1 MKILIHQKTV
11 KKAFLREEVRKLIN
25 KYLVEKGYL
34 SQLNCIRFIHE
45 YMTEEVAESFIGLD
59 NYKKAN
65 PDRISDIDV
74 SICLGHDIGGILRG
88 DTCFLPRALSYQ
100 EYFNETK

>member
-1 MKILIHQKTV
+1 MKTLNFTTSE
-11 KKAFLREEVRKLIN
+11 KKAFLREEVDKLIT
-25 KYLVEKGYL
+25 KYLVDKGYL
-34 SQLNCIRFIHE
+34 SSLDCTGFIYE

-59 NYKKAN
+59 NYRKAN
-65 PDRISDIDV
+65 PDIITDIDM